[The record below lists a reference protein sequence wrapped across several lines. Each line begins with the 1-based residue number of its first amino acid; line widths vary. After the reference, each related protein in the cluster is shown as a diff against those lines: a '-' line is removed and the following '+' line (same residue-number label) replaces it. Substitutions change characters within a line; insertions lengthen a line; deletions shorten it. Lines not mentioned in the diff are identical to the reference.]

1 MTTRVLDPR
10 IEERIKAEREACGG
24 DRYDEV
30 WDGVYVVPPL
40 PNDEHQ
46 QLVMGISYAL
56 QAVIG
61 WPGLGEVRPGVNV
74 SDRETGWEHNYRGPD
89 VAVILRG
96 GRARNL
102 GTHWVG
108 GPDFIVEIASP
119 RDETR
124 QKLPFYGQIGVRE
137 LLLVDRDP
145 WALEL
150 YQLQGD
156 QLIQVSR
163 AALDAP
169 AVLTSAVV
177 PLTFSLQPGTGRP
190 LIEVVHAASGQRWLV

>member
-1 MTTRVLDPR
+1 MNVLVLDPQLG
-10 IEERIKAEREACGG
+10 ERIKAEREACGG

-30 WDGVYVVPPL
+30 WDGVYVMPPL

-46 QLVMGISYAL
+46 QLVMRLSYIL
-56 QAVIG
+56 QDVIG
-61 WPGLGEVRPGVNV
+61 WPGLGEVRAGVNV
-74 SDRETGWEHNYRGPD
+74 SDREEGWQHNYRGPD
-89 VAVILRG
+89 VVVVLRG

-108 GPDFIVEIASP
+108 GPDFIAEITSP
-119 RDETR
+119 HDDTR
-124 QKLPFYGQIGVRE
+124 AKLPFYGEIGVRE

-150 YQLQGD
+150 YQLQVN
-156 QLIQVSR
+156 QLVQVAR
-163 AALDAP
+163 ATLDAP

-177 PLTFSLQPGTGRP
+177 PLTFSLQAGTGRP
-190 LIEVVHAASGQRWLV
+190 QIEVVHSPGGQRWLV